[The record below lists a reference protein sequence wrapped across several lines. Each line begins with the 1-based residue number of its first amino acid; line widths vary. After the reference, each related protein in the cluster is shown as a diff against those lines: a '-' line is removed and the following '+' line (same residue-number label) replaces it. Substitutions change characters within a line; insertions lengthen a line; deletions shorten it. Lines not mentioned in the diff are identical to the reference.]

1 MHQALPTRK
10 SSNATRF
17 APRTTNLSL
26 QRRRQLKG
34 LGLFA
39 CIVIF
44 VLFLWGR
51 FFSVSGD
58 GSLAAMIP
66 SGTATVVLITLFD
79 RENLSEQYAQWIQE
93 NREDYAARHGKI
105 YPFESP
111 NSTRNITAKKDSSSI
126 GYATFFANTSDYL
139 YILGDKVPRSW
150 AQVPAV
156 RHAMAQ
162 NPHSTYFF
170 FLDAHALIM
179 DPTHSLASH
188 VLDSKRLESLMIKD
202 HPVVPPDSVIK
213 TFSHLSPKDV
223 DIIIT
228 QDAED
233 LVPGSFIIKQGPWA
247 KFFLDVWFDPLYRS
261 YNFARAEKHALV
273 KLPKAQNY
281 VSTELVTH

>member
-1 MHQALPTRK
+1 
-10 SSNATRF
+10 
-17 APRTTNLSL
+17 
-26 QRRRQLKG
+26 
-34 LGLFA
+34 
-39 CIVIF
+39 
-44 VLFLWGR
+44 
-51 FFSVSGD
+51 
-58 GSLAAMIP
+58 
-66 SGTATVVLITLFD
+66 
-79 RENLSEQYAQWIQE
+79 
-93 NREDYAARHGKI
+93 
-105 YPFESP
+105 
-111 NSTRNITAKKDSSSI
+111 
-126 GYATFFANTSDYL
+126 
-139 YILGDKVPRSW
+139 
-150 AQVPAV
+150 
-156 RHAMAQ
+156 MAQ

-179 DPTHSLASH
+179 DPTLSLASH

-273 KLPKAQNY
+273 NFLTFP
-281 VSTELVTH
+281 